1 MSDIKQ
7 TIEATLEKDLQIQVT
22 DIGKD
27 VVTLEVII
35 TVTNSLPFD
44 LSGRLLVT
52 VIITLEVIIT
62 VTNNLPD
69 KSNGKE
75 FEKQT
80 YKVYKNEKLRLDLSA
95 KFYADVTWG

>member
-27 VVTLEVII
+27 VV
-35 TVTNSLPFD
+35 
-44 LSGRLLVT
+44 
-52 VIITLEVIIT
+52 TLEVIIT